1 MNDFFK
7 LKERNTDIKTEMIA
21 GITTFVT
28 MAYVLAVQPSAIV
41 GFGSEPFITDANGT
55 VVSKAAILVMC
66 ALVSGAV
73 TIFMGL
79 YANLPFAL
87 SAGMGTNFLLGAL
100 LQDGSMTFGT
110 MMTIVLISGIVFV
123 ALTVL
128 GIRDLVVRM
137 IPQNIKISIS
147 AAIGFFIAYLGFSN
161 TGIGVYQDGISMG
174 DFSQPSVWLAVLG
187 LVIIA
192 VLTAFHVKG
201 AILIGII
208 VITILGIPFGVTTV
222 PDKFFDIPN
231 FKDIGEICMEF
242 DMKGVFTSSGLI
254 WMFVAFF
261 GDFFATLGTVLGVAG
276 KANMLDEE
284 GNLPEIQ
291 KPFLVDAIGTCA
303 GAMTGNT
310 TITTFV
316 ESTAGVESGGRTGLT
331 AICTGVLFL
340 LAIFASPLFLMI
352 PNAATGPALIFVGF
366 LMIGGITEIDFS
378 NFEEAFGPFI
388 MVMFSAFTASF
399 PTGMAAGIL
408 AHVAIKLLTGK
419 YKDLHPGMY
428 VFCIPLILYFILG

>member
-1 MNDFFK
+1 
-7 LKERNTDIKTEMIA
+7 
-21 GITTFVT
+21 
-28 MAYVLAVQPSAIV
+28 
-41 GFGSEPFITDANGT
+41 
-55 VVSKAAILVMC
+55 
-66 ALVSGAV
+66 
-73 TIFMGL
+73 
-79 YANLPFAL
+79 
-87 SAGMGTNFLLGAL
+87 
-100 LQDGSMTFGT
+100 
-110 MMTIVLISGIVFV
+110 
-123 ALTVL
+123 
-128 GIRDLVVRM
+128 
-137 IPQNIKISIS
+137 
-147 AAIGFFIAYLGFSN
+147 
-161 TGIGVYQDGISMG
+161 MG

>member
-147 AAIGFFIAYLGFSN
+147 AAIGF
-161 TGIGVYQDGISMG
+161 
-174 DFSQPSVWLAVLG
+174 
-187 LVIIA
+187 LV
-192 VLTAFHVKG
+192 
-201 AILIGII
+201 
-208 VITILGIPFGVTTV
+208 P
-222 PDKFFDIPN
+222 
-231 FKDIGEICMEF
+231 
-242 DMKGVFTSSGLI
+242 
-254 WMFVAFF
+254 
-261 GDFFATLGTVLGVAG
+261 
-276 KANMLDEE
+276 
-284 GNLPEIQ
+284 
-291 KPFLVDAIGTCA
+291 
-303 GAMTGNT
+303 
-310 TITTFV
+310 
-316 ESTAGVESGGRTGLT
+316 
-331 AICTGVLFL
+331 
-340 LAIFASPLFLMI
+340 
-352 PNAATGPALIFVGF
+352 
-366 LMIGGITEIDFS
+366 
-378 NFEEAFGPFI
+378 
-388 MVMFSAFTASF
+388 
-399 PTGMAAGIL
+399 
-408 AHVAIKLLTGK
+408 
-419 YKDLHPGMY
+419 
-428 VFCIPLILYFILG
+428 

>member
-7 LKERNTDIKTEMIA
+7 VKERNTDIKTELIA

-41 GFGSEPFITDANGT
+41 GFGNEPFITDANGT

-79 YANLPFAL
+79 YSNLPFAL
-87 SAGMGTNFLLGAL
+87 STGMGTNFLLGAM

-110 MMTIVLISGIVFV
+110 MMSIVLISGIVFV
-123 ALTVL
+123 ALTVF

-187 LVIIA
+187 LIIIA

-208 VITILGIPFGVTTV
+208 AITILGIPFAV

-231 FKDIGEICMEF
+231 FQDIGEVCMEF
-242 DMKGVFTSSGLI
+242 DMKNVFTSSGLI

-261 GDFFATLGTVLGVAG
+261 GDFFSTLGTVLGVAD

-291 KPFLVDAIGTCA
+291 KPFLVDAIGTCV
-303 GAMTGNT
+303 GAVTGNT

-331 AICTGVLFL
+331 AICTGALFL
-340 LAIFASPLFLMI
+340 VAIFASPLFLMI

-419 YKDLHPGMY
+419 HKDLHPGMY
-428 VFCIPLILYFILG
+428 VLCVPLILYFIFG